1 LDLVPD
7 GPQLAALA
15 FHDRVD
21 SRLLLGA
28 QPQLASK
35 SVSEPA
41 IPRPVRPWSMLEP
54 MSLEFPRQQHPAID
68 GHSGKPSCHGHQQ
81 EHQKREQSSARAP
94 G

>member
-1 LDLVPD
+1 VAN
-7 GPQLAALA
+7 GPQLAALV
-15 FHDRVD
+15 FHDRID

-28 QPQLASK
+28 QAKLASK

-41 IPRPVRPWSMLEP
+41 IPRAVRPWSMLEP
-54 MSLEFPRQQHPAID
+54 MSLEFMRQQHPAID
-68 GHSGKPSCHGHQQ
+68 RHSRKSPCHGHQQ